1 MKLWKKGLALLMVLS
16 ITAGMVM
23 TGSAESGLVP
33 IDSASFPDP
42 AFLRWVQGK
51 GYRWRRRPLPDGAGS
66 GDPDGSSE
74 AGDSGFKRPG
84 VV

>member
-23 TGSAESGLVP
+23 TGSAEAGLVP

-42 AFLRWVQGK
+42 AFLRWVQEKDTDG
-51 GYRWRRRPLPDGAGS
+51 DGALSQAERKRLPGWTFGS
-66 GDPDGSSE
+66 W
-74 AGDSGFKRPG
+74 GFRIKRPG